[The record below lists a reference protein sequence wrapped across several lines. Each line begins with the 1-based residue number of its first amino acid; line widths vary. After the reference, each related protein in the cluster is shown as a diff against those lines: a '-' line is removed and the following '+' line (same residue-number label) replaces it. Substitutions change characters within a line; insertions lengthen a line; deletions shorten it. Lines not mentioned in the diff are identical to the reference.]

1 MTQLINIGLSTSR
14 LPEDAAMQGQGS
26 GESGLVQESGVTFEQ
41 QFRFNLATLSGEQSG
56 NQRGQESGKQLPLA
70 AAGVLP
76 ADTIVQ
82 RLPGGTAVMLGEE
95 LPTEES
101 LKDFAAQQG
110 MNADA
115 LAVLF
120 GRYPG
125 QAELL
130 KAVASEGATM
140 AAATTPVTTATTA
153 TPVNQATT
161 VTPTTPAT
169 PATTATTATAATTA
183 TTATTTT
190 PATMPTT
197 TAMRA
202 ATLAATLATTPVIT
216 PVTTPATTPVITK
229 AAPAESKV
237 VVGMTTAATA
247 INPLMAGQAPGPRVS
262 EESQF
267 KQNDHGVVGNAG
279 IVTVAD
285 PQPGRNANAVLGLN
299 AGLNAGLSAGLN
311 AGVNAGQTTQAQS
324 GQMAGLASRI
334 LAPATAAGAASS
346 AVVTNPVSGGPTG
359 AQPAGL
365 ESMAAPTV
373 SSSQASAVPGP
384 SVAGQMASMATPA
397 RFLSQQGASADAKE
411 AVTPEST
418 DLLKLAES
426 VKDLSADASMKRD
439 GSLMPTREPGV
450 AIAASLTNAGMV
462 TQKSILNRPVMS
474 GAAFVLGAEHVTE
487 SLTLQPSAP
496 RATEVASTTLT
507 PPPAGAVL
515 LEDLPDKLSQMVAQ
529 RLMANI
535 RGGAWRF
542 DLQLHPQELGSLD
555 VQLEMRDGRLEAQ
568 ISTSSAAVKE
578 FLGSQL
584 HRLDES
590 LDAAGIKGSSIDV
603 ALHQGRHENGAQG
616 QGRGRNEATTNSESD
631 QETLKSPEP
640 DTTANEGLD
649 LFV

>member
-14 LPEDAAMQGQGS
+14 LPEDTAMQGQGS

-140 AAATTPVTTATTA
+140 AAATTPVTTVTTA
-153 TPVNQATT
+153 TPVNQAITATTATTATT
-161 VTPTTPAT
+161 VTPTTP
-169 PATTATTATAATTA
+169 
-183 TTATTTT
+183 ATTTT

-197 TAMRA
+197 TAMRD
-202 ATLAATLATTPVIT
+202 ATLAATAATTA
-216 PVTTPATTPVITK
+216 ATTPVITK

-247 INPLMAGQAPGPRVS
+247 INPLTAGQAPGPMVS

-279 IVTVAD
+279 VVTVAD
-285 PQPGRNANAVLGLN
+285 TQPGRNANAVLGLN

-311 AGVNAGQTTQAQS
+311 AGVNAGQTAQAQS

-346 AVVTNPVSGGPTG
+346 AVLTNPVSGGPTG
-359 AQPAGL
+359 AQPAVL

-373 SSSQASAVPGP
+373 SSSQAGAVPGP

>member
-26 GESGLVQESGVTFEQ
+26 SESDLAQQSGVTFEQ
-41 QFRFNLATLSGEQSG
+41 QFRLNVATLSGEKSG
-56 NQRGQESGKQLPLA
+56 NQRGQESGKQLPVA
-70 AAGVLP
+70 AAVVLP
-76 ADTIVQ
+76 ADAIVQ

-95 LPTEES
+95 LPTEQS

-130 KAVASEGATM
+130 KTVASEAATLA
-140 AAATTPVTTATTA
+140 AAATTP
-153 TPVNQATT
+153 
-161 VTPTTPAT
+161 
-169 PATTATTATAATTA
+169 
-183 TTATTTT
+183 
-190 PATMPTT
+190 TT
-197 TAMRA
+197 TAM
-202 ATLAATLATTPVIT
+202 LAATFAATQ
-216 PVTTPATTPVITK
+216 
-229 AAPAESKV
+229 AAAESKV
-237 VVGMTTAATA
+237 VVGTTAAIAT
-247 INPLMAGQAPGPRVS
+247 NPLTASQTSGSAVS
-262 EESQF
+262 EKSPL

-279 IVTVAD
+279 AVTVAD
-285 PQPGRNANAVLGLN
+285 PQAGRNAVLGLN
-299 AGLNAGLSAGLN
+299 AGLNAG
-311 AGVNAGQTTQAQS
+311 QTAPAQS
-324 GQMAGLASRI
+324 LQMAGLASRV
-334 LAPATAAGAASS
+334 LTPATAAGAASS
-346 AVVTNPVSGGPTG
+346 AVVSSPISGGPTG
-359 AQPAGL
+359 TQPAAM
-365 ESMAAPTV
+365 ESVASPTV
-373 SSSQASAVPGP
+373 SSSQSGAVPAP
-384 SVAGQMASMATPA
+384 SFAGQMASMATPA
-397 RFLSQQGASADAKE
+397 RFLIQQGATADAKA
-411 AVTPEST
+411 AVTPESM
-418 DLLKLAES
+418 DLPKLAES
-426 VKDLSADASMKRD
+426 VKDLSADAIMKRD

-450 AIAASLTNAGMV
+450 AIAASLTNASMV

-487 SLTLQPSAP
+487 SLTLQPSASRP
-496 RATEVASTTLT
+496 TEVASTTLT

-616 QGRGRNEATTNSESD
+616 QGRGRNEASSATNSESD
-631 QETLKSPEP
+631 QETLKSAEP
-640 DTTANEGLD
+640 DSTTDEGLD

>member
-14 LPEDAAMQGQGS
+14 LPEDTAMQGQGS

-140 AAATTPVTTATTA
+140 EAATTPVTTATTA

-161 VTPTTPAT
+161 ATTVTPTTP
-169 PATTATTATAATTA
+169 
-183 TTATTTT
+183 ATTTT

-216 PVTTPATTPVITK
+216 PVTTPVITK
-229 AAPAESKV
+229 TAPAESKV

-247 INPLMAGQAPGPRVS
+247 INPLTAGQAPGPMVS

-279 IVTVAD
+279 VVTVAD
-285 PQPGRNANAVLGLN
+285 PQPGRNANAVL
-299 AGLNAGLSAGLN
+299 GLNAGLSAGLN

-346 AVVTNPVSGGPTG
+346 AVLTNPVSGGPTG
-359 AQPAGL
+359 AQPAVL

-373 SSSQASAVPGP
+373 SSSQAGAVPGP

>member
-1 MTQLINIGLSTSR
+1 
-14 LPEDAAMQGQGS
+14 
-26 GESGLVQESGVTFEQ
+26 
-41 QFRFNLATLSGEQSG
+41 
-56 NQRGQESGKQLPLA
+56 
-70 AAGVLP
+70 
-76 ADTIVQ
+76 
-82 RLPGGTAVMLGEE
+82 
-95 LPTEES
+95 
-101 LKDFAAQQG
+101 
-110 MNADA
+110 
-115 LAVLF
+115 
-120 GRYPG
+120 
-125 QAELL
+125 
-130 KAVASEGATM
+130 
-140 AAATTPVTTATTA
+140 
-153 TPVNQATT
+153 
-161 VTPTTPAT
+161 
-169 PATTATTATAATTA
+169 
-183 TTATTTT
+183 
-190 PATMPTT
+190 
-197 TAMRA
+197 
-202 ATLAATLATTPVIT
+202 
-216 PVTTPATTPVITK
+216 
-229 AAPAESKV
+229 
-237 VVGMTTAATA
+237 MTTAATA
-247 INPLMAGQAPGPRVS
+247 INPLTAGQAPGPMVS

-279 IVTVAD
+279 VVTVAD

-359 AQPAGL
+359 AQPAVL

>member
-1 MTQLINIGLSTSR
+1 
-14 LPEDAAMQGQGS
+14 
-26 GESGLVQESGVTFEQ
+26 
-41 QFRFNLATLSGEQSG
+41 
-56 NQRGQESGKQLPLA
+56 
-70 AAGVLP
+70 
-76 ADTIVQ
+76 
-82 RLPGGTAVMLGEE
+82 
-95 LPTEES
+95 
-101 LKDFAAQQG
+101 
-110 MNADA
+110 
-115 LAVLF
+115 
-120 GRYPG
+120 
-125 QAELL
+125 
-130 KAVASEGATM
+130 
-140 AAATTPVTTATTA
+140 
-153 TPVNQATT
+153 
-161 VTPTTPAT
+161 
-169 PATTATTATAATTA
+169 
-183 TTATTTT
+183 
-190 PATMPTT
+190 
-197 TAMRA
+197 
-202 ATLAATLATTPVIT
+202 
-216 PVTTPATTPVITK
+216 
-229 AAPAESKV
+229 
-237 VVGMTTAATA
+237 
-247 INPLMAGQAPGPRVS
+247 
-262 EESQF
+262 
-267 KQNDHGVVGNAG
+267 
-279 IVTVAD
+279 
-285 PQPGRNANAVLGLN
+285 
-299 AGLNAGLSAGLN
+299 
-311 AGVNAGQTTQAQS
+311 
-324 GQMAGLASRI
+324 
-334 LAPATAAGAASS
+334 
-346 AVVTNPVSGGPTG
+346 
-359 AQPAGL
+359 
-365 ESMAAPTV
+365 MAAPTV
-373 SSSQASAVPGP
+373 SSSQAGAVPGP

>member
-1 MTQLINIGLSTSR
+1 VTQLINIGLSTSR
-14 LPEDAAMQGQGS
+14 LPEDTAMQGQGS

-153 TPVNQATT
+153 TPVNQAITATTATTATT
-161 VTPTTPAT
+161 VTPTTP
-169 PATTATTATAATTA
+169 
-183 TTATTTT
+183 ATTTT

-216 PVTTPATTPVITK
+216 PVITK
-229 AAPAESKV
+229 TAPAESKV

-247 INPLMAGQAPGPRVS
+247 INPLTAGQAPGPMVS

-279 IVTVAD
+279 VVTVAD

-311 AGVNAGQTTQAQS
+311 AGVNAGVNAGQTAQAQS
-324 GQMAGLASRI
+324 GQMAGLASRV

-346 AVVTNPVSGGPTG
+346 AVLTNPVSGGPTG
-359 AQPAGL
+359 AQPAVL

-373 SSSQASAVPGP
+373 SSSQAGAVPGP

>member
-1 MTQLINIGLSTSR
+1 VTQLINIGLSTSR
-14 LPEDAAMQGQGS
+14 LPEDTAMQGQGS

-140 AAATTPVTTATTA
+140 AAATTPVTTVTTA

-161 VTPTTPAT
+161 
-169 PATTATTATAATTA
+169 ATTATTVTA
-183 TTATTTT
+183 TMPATTTT

-202 ATLAATLATTPVIT
+202 ATLATTPVLT
-216 PVTTPATTPVITK
+216 PVTTKT
-229 AAPAESKV
+229 APAESKV

-247 INPLMAGQAPGPRVS
+247 INPLTAGQAPGPMVS

-279 IVTVAD
+279 VVTVAD
-285 PQPGRNANAVLGLN
+285 PQPGRNANAVLGLS
-299 AGLNAGLSAGLN
+299 AGLNAGLN
-311 AGVNAGQTTQAQS
+311 VGVNAGQTAQAQS

-359 AQPAGL
+359 AQPAVL

-373 SSSQASAVPGP
+373 SSSQAGAVPGP

>member
-14 LPEDAAMQGQGS
+14 LPEDTAMQGQGS

-161 VTPTTPAT
+161 ATTVTPTTP
-169 PATTATTATAATTA
+169 
-183 TTATTTT
+183 ATTTT

-197 TAMRA
+197 TAMRD
-202 ATLAATLATTPVIT
+202 ATLAATLAATAA
-216 PVTTPATTPVITK
+216 TTPATTPVTTK
-229 AAPAESKV
+229 TAPAESKV

-247 INPLMAGQAPGPRVS
+247 INPLTAGQAPGPMVS

-279 IVTVAD
+279 VVTVAD

-324 GQMAGLASRI
+324 GQMAGLASRV

-359 AQPAGL
+359 AQPAVL

-373 SSSQASAVPGP
+373 SSSQAGAVPGP